1 MKAKYSIDQFY
12 ESLRDINIINEDLD
26 SQRRA
31 LKDHIDNFNIAF
43 QAKAI
48 NENITKQNP
57 EIAKMLSD
65 TLAYIKN
72 SIDLWLKNLEEGLKS
87 EKFRSDLC
95 NYFIIIIF
103 GKVKA
108 GKSSLGNF
116 IAEHRPPNQ
125 KVQFF
130 KYDEAGK
137 EQSTAKLEEM
147 ADNKFTTDNL
157 ECTISIQGFKLD
169 GMAWIDTPGLGS
181 MTPENGALA
190 KKYIQAADYIIYPT
204 SSDSPMQ
211 QDETKQLKELFEQNK
226 KVTVC
231 ITKSDKIEEDQIDQT
246 TRVKV
251 FQNKSSADRA
261 GQEKYVNDEI
271 SKIIQND
278 KESILGD
285 VYSISAHAASKGL
298 KESDEALLENSN
310 MPKFYELITKVVK
323 EKSAKLKQNAPYDGL
338 KSFIE
343 NDILGIIDNEKGNS
357 IVAIRNKLDEMDIKI
372 SESLERF
379 GILKEN
385 ANNDLKVK
393 LEDIVSEYESKID
406 KSNTKEILT
415 KIDEHLHKE
424 IVAVIQKNIAEIF
437 TDFST
442 VFTGCIA
449 SFSADKYSIEDT
461 YETISVSTK
470 KRNSA
475 IGASLLGA
483 VATVATGFAL
493 ASNPVGWVI
502 AGTTAAGL
510 AGSYIG
516 GEIGEMTA
524 SEETE
529 KVRTGDNKAEV
540 IHKFKADRLKHY
552 ESIAKGIYI
561 KLEDAFFVQLQNILR
576 DMSSEIYTLEQNIKN
591 I

>member
-1 MKAKYSIDQFY
+1 
-12 ESLRDINIINEDLD
+12 
-26 SQRRA
+26 
-31 LKDHIDNFNIAF
+31 
-43 QAKAI
+43 
-48 NENITKQNP
+48 
-57 EIAKMLSD
+57 MLSD

-130 KYDEAGK
+130 EYDIAGK
-137 EQSTAKLEEM
+137 EQSIAKLEEM
-147 ADNKFTTDNL
+147 SDNNFATDNL
-157 ECTISIQGFKLD
+157 ECTVSIQGFKLD

-181 MTPENGALA
+181 MTPENGELA

-204 SSDSPMQ
+204 SSDSAMQ
-211 QDETKQLKELFEQNK
+211 QDEIKQLKELFEQNK

-231 ITKSDKIEEDQIDQT
+231 ITKSDEIEEDEKDCKI
-246 TRVKV
+246 VKI
-251 FQNKSSADRA
+251 FRNKSLVKRA
-261 GQEKYVNDEI
+261 EQEKYVNDEI

-285 VYSISAHAASKGL
+285 VYSISAHAALKGL

-343 NDILGIIDNEKGNS
+343 NDILGIINNKKENS
-357 IVAIRNKLDEMDIKI
+357 IITIRNKLDEMDIKI

-379 GILKEN
+379 EILKEN

-406 KSNTKEILT
+406 KSNTKEILA

-510 AGSYIG
+510 TGSYIG